1 MTERGGV
8 MFLEAARNFLG
19 ALGFRKKR
27 SLISLPVF
35 CAGIVLGYHAFL
47 AWLLSG
53 FLVAKYLGAKA
64 PGKRGVIPSVAFP
77 LRKHRAHLHHWLI
90 SSATMGLTLLT
101 GTWFLP
107 GDLFY
112 GFGVGIAIQGI
123 YCYHDW
129 HRVLFLR

>member
-1 MTERGGV
+1 MTDRGGV
-8 MFLEAARNFLG
+8 MFLESARNFLG
-19 ALGFRKKR
+19 TLGSRKKR

-35 CAGIVLGYHAFL
+35 CAGIVLGYYAFL

-53 FLVAKYLGAKA
+53 FLIARYLGGRGT
-64 PGKRGVIPSVAFP
+64 GKRGRIPSIAFP
-77 LRKHRAHLHHWLI
+77 LRKRKAHLHHWLI
-90 SSATMGLTLLT
+90 SSATMSLTLLT

-112 GFGVGIAIQGI
+112 GFGVGIALQGI

-129 HRVLFLR
+129 HKILFL

>member
-1 MTERGGV
+1 
-8 MFLEAARNFLG
+8 MFLEAARNFLR
-19 ALGFRKKR
+19 ALGSRRKR

-53 FLVAKYLGAKA
+53 FIIAKYFGGKA
-64 PGKRGVIPSVAFP
+64 TGKRGRIPSIAFP
-77 LRKHRAHLHHWLI
+77 LRKRKAHLHHWLI

-112 GFGVGIAIQGI
+112 GFGVGIAFQGI
-123 YCYHDW
+123 YCYQDW
-129 HRVLFLR
+129 HKILFLNQ

>member
-1 MTERGGV
+1 

-19 ALGFRKKR
+19 ALRSRKKR

-53 FLVAKYLGAKA
+53 FIVAKYLGGKSD
-64 PGKRGVIPSVAFP
+64 GKRGRVPSIAFP
-77 LRKHRAHLHHWLI
+77 LRKRKAHLHHWLI
-90 SSATMGLTLLT
+90 SSATMCLTLLT

-112 GFGVGIAIQGI
+112 GFGVGIALQGI
-123 YCYHDW
+123 YCYQDW
-129 HRVLFLR
+129 HRILVT

>member
-1 MTERGGV
+1 

-19 ALGFRKKR
+19 ALRSRKKR
-27 SLISLPVF
+27 SLISLPVL

-53 FLVAKYLGAKA
+53 FIVAKYLGGKSD
-64 PGKRGVIPSVAFP
+64 GKRGRVPSIAFP
-77 LRKHRAHLHHWLI
+77 LRKRKAHLHHWLI
-90 SSATMGLTLLT
+90 SSATMCLTLLT

-112 GFGVGIAIQGI
+112 GFGVGIALQGI
-123 YCYHDW
+123 YCYQDW
-129 HRVLFLR
+129 HRILVT